1 MAGAAPENTIEAMEL
16 AFGYG
21 ADAVE
26 FDLRLTADGEIV
38 VHHDP
43 IVDRTTDGKGE
54 IARMTLAELR
64 ELNAGAN
71 FVAGSVENRIPP
83 ERQSITGVPYPEYS
97 RSPSSAS
104 RKYRIPTF
112 REVLDRFH
120 DRNLLIEIKAPLA
133 ATGARELIE
142 EFGIQSGVLI
152 DSYSAEALK
161 VFDGSGIAT
170 GSGREGAISLL
181 VAYLTLRESPV
192 QFDALCIPPRYK
204 GWPIPVGILTRIA
217 TKRGKAVN
225 VWTVNRR
232 EEATKL
238 WRMGASGIITDDV
251 RPIIEEKSRFA
262 NRAR

>member
-1 MAGAAPENTIEAMEL
+1 MAGGAPENTIEAMEL

-71 FVAGSVENRIPP
+71 FVAGSVETRIPP
-83 ERQSITGVPYPEYS
+83 ETESITGVPYPEYS
-97 RSPSSAS
+97 RSPSSAG
-104 RKYRIPTF
+104 RRYRIPTF

-133 ATGARELIE
+133 ATGARKLIE
-142 EFGIQSGVLI
+142 EFGIQSSVLI
-152 DSYSAEALK
+152 DSYSTEALK
-161 VFDGSGIAT
+161 VFEGSGIAA
-170 GSGREGAISLL
+170 GSGREGVISLL
-181 VAYLTLRESPV
+181 AAYFTLRSSPV
-192 QFDALCIPPRYK
+192 KFDALCIPPRYK
-204 GWPIPVGILTRIA
+204 GWPIPLGVLTRIA
-217 TKRGKAVN
+217 RKRGKSVN
-225 VWTVNRR
+225 VWTINRR
-232 EEATKL
+232 EEARAL
-238 WRMGASGIITDDV
+238 WKMGVSGIITDDV
-251 RPIIEEKSRFA
+251 RPILEERSRLL
-262 NRAR
+262 